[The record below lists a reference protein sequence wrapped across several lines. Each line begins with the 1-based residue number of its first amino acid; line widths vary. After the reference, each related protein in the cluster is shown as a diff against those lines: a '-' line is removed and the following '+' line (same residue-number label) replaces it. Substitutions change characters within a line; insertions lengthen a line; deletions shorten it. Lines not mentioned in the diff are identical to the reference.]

1 MDIEA
6 IKALFEDFDLAAFLP
21 KLDDVI
27 GWIEMVLRIAVM
39 AGPLLLLGF
48 GLLYLLA
55 PPKEAN
61 YSLGYRF
68 WWGMSSLDAWQFT
81 QHIAGLVWSALGTG
95 LTIVMALIC
104 NGFHNLAPM
113 DMVWTAV
120 WCLVAE
126 LVLTGASC
134 VAVNVMVIRTFD
146 KDGYRRSDYAD
157 EGDYEDEEDYEG
169 DYEEE

>member
-81 QHIAGLVWSALGTG
+81 QKLAGMIWSVLGLI
-95 LTIVMALIC
+95 LTVVMALIC
-104 NGFHNLAPM
+104 NAFRRMEPM

-120 WCLVAE
+120 KCLGWELGLTLVAT
-126 LVLTGASC
+126 L
-134 VAVNVMVIRTFD
+134 AVNVIVIVVFD
-146 KDGYRRSDYAD
+146 KEGYRRKDYQ
-157 EGDYEDEEDYEG
+157 
-169 DYEEE
+169 

>member
-6 IKALFEDFDLAAFLP
+6 IKGLFEDFDLAAFLP
-21 KLDDVI
+21 KLDDLL
-27 GWIEMVLRIAVM
+27 GWVEMALRIAVM

-61 YSLGYRF
+61 YSLGYRT

-81 QHIAGLVWSALGTG
+81 QHVAGLVWSALGTG

-104 NGFHNLAPM
+104 NAFRRMEPM
-113 DMVWTAV
+113 DMVWSAV
-120 WCLVAE
+120 KCLGWE
-126 LVLTGASC
+126 LVL
-134 VAVNVMVIRTFD
+134 VAVACLAINIAVFAKFDRT
-146 KDGYRRSDYAD
+146 GYRR
-157 EGDYEDEEDYEG
+157 EIQ
-169 DYEEE
+169 